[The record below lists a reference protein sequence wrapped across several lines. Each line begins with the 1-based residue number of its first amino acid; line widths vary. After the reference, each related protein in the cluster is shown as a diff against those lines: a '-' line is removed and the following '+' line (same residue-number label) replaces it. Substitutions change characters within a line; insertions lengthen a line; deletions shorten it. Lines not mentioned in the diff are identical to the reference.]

1 MEPNRNGSENGNS
14 TAEVFESLLDA
25 FEKYRELE
33 NRAVKKIKEQ
43 LAEKGI
49 EIPEEQ
55 IKEMDRN
62 AIRERL
68 FETRERRIRAE
79 QEAEKADAERTQEP
93 ERKQGPGGLIR

>member
-1 MEPNRNGSENGNS
+1 MESNRNGNESGS
-14 TAEVFESLLDA
+14 GAAEVFESLLDA

-33 NRAVKKIKEQ
+33 NRAVKKIREQ
-43 LAEKGI
+43 LAKKGI

-55 IKEMDRN
+55 IKEMDRD

-79 QEAEKADAERTQEP
+79 QEAEKADAQKAQEP
-93 ERKQGPGGLIR
+93 EKKQGAGGLIR

>member
-1 MEPNRNGSENGNS
+1 MDLIRNENEKGSGS
-14 TAEVFESLLDA
+14 AEVFESLLES

-33 NRAVKKIKEQ
+33 NKAVKKIKAQ

-55 IKEMDRN
+55 LKEIDRN

-68 FETRERRIRAE
+68 FETRERRIWQE
-79 QEAEKADAERTQEP
+79 QEADKADAERIQEK
-93 ERKQGPGGLIR
+93 KQEQGGPVR

>member
-1 MEPNRNGSENGNS
+1 MGPNRNGSENGNG
-14 TAEVFESLLDA
+14 TPEVFESLLDA

-33 NRAVKKIKEQ
+33 NRAVKKINEQ

-79 QEAEKADAERTQEP
+79 QEADAQKEQG
-93 ERKQGPGGLIR
+93 RKHAPRGLIR

>member
-1 MEPNRNGSENGNS
+1 MEPNRNGSENGNG

-68 FETRERRIRAE
+68 FETRERRIRQE
-79 QEAEKADAERTQEP
+79 QEAEKADAQ
-93 ERKQGPGGLIR
+93 KVQGRRQAPDGLIR

>member
-1 MEPNRNGSENGNS
+1 MGPNRNGNENGNG

-33 NRAVKKIKEQ
+33 NRAVKKIREQ

-68 FETRERRIRAE
+68 FETRERRIRQE
-79 QEAEKADAERTQEP
+79 QEAEKADAQKVQERRHAP
-93 ERKQGPGGLIR
+93 DGLIR

>member
-1 MEPNRNGSENGNS
+1 MEPRRNGSESGA
-14 TAEVFESLLDA
+14 AEVFEGLLDA

-33 NRAVKKIKEQ
+33 NRAVKKIREQ

-79 QEAEKADAERTQEP
+79 QEAEKADTERTQEP

>member
-55 IKEMDRN
+55 LKEMDRN

-68 FETRERRIRAE
+68 FETRERRIRVE
-79 QEAEKADAERTQEP
+79 QEAEKADAERPQEP

>member
-1 MEPNRNGSENGNS
+1 MDLSGNGSENGNS
-14 TAEVFESLLDA
+14 TAEVFESLLDS

-33 NRAVKKIKEQ
+33 NRAVKKIKKQ

-55 IKEMDRN
+55 LKEMDRN

-79 QEAEKADAERTQEP
+79 QEAEKADAQKVQEH
-93 ERKQGPGGLIR
+93 ERKHGPGGLIR

>member
-1 MEPNRNGSENGNS
+1 MESGRNGKG
-14 TAEVFESLLDA
+14 TAEVFESLLES

-79 QEAEKADAERTQEP
+79 QEAEKADAQRSREK
-93 ERKQGPGGLIR
+93 KQVQGGPVR

>member
-1 MEPNRNGSENGNS
+1 MESNRNGSENGNG

-33 NRAVKKIKEQ
+33 NRAVKK
-43 LAEKGI
+43 
-49 EIPEEQ
+49 

-79 QEAEKADAERTQEP
+79 QEAEKADTERTQEP